1 MKDIIINGNLYNGIS
16 TIEVQTAD
24 GGTARFID
32 EDEGG
37 SMRSETMTFSTT
49 SELYNKVNEIYAQN
63 PLMTIKVSCS
73 QELTGAEKHHY
84 LNNSDSPE
92 VITESFNLA
101 GADMYFRVGSYVQN
115 QMISFLSCADTGY
128 LNLLLRQG
136 ESVISRGDIQIDETY
151 SELRQSYGIITDDN
165 ISTITFTFYY

>member
-1 MKDIIINGNLYNGIS
+1 MKDIIINGKQYSGIS
-16 TIEVQTAD
+16 TIEVSTAD

-63 PLMTIKVSCS
+63 PFLTIKVNLS
-73 QELTGAEKHHY
+73 QTLSGRYAHHY
-84 LNNSDSPE
+84 LNNSDLPE
-92 VITESFNLA
+92 TVEEVFDTIVGTDTYFHMGSHTDGEFGLLSARSTGILNFIVTSSETVIFWS
-101 GADMYFRVGSYVQN
+101 
-115 QMISFLSCADTGY
+115 
-128 LNLLLRQG
+128 
-136 ESVISRGDIQIDETY
+136 DINIDAKY
-151 SELRQSYGIITDDN
+151 SELRQSYGVITDDN